1 MKKILYPGL
10 LVVFMLVLSSLPG
23 QAQDAPKNKEHKSA
37 SAKAD
42 KLSDKIDKEL
52 NLSTEQ
58 NKKIHAINQDIG
70 LRRDAIKRDSTIDKK
85 QRLTKVKTL
94 DAERSQRFKTVLTAE
109 QYKKWN
115 DWEMKKKEKLEAKMD
130 KKQDKKLSKQK

>member
-1 MKKILYPGL
+1 MKRLFYPGIIAFAFL
-10 LVVFMLVLSSLPG
+10 LSFLPG
-23 QAQDAPKNKEHKSA
+23 QAQDTLKTKGRWNA

-52 NLSTEQ
+52 NLTREQ
-58 NKKIHAINQDIG
+58 DKKIHAINNDISV
-70 LRRDAIKRDSTIDKK
+70 RRDAIKHDSTMQK
-85 QRLTKVKTL
+85 KVKAQKIKSL
-94 DAERSQRFKTVLTAE
+94 DEERSQRFKVVLTPD

-130 KKQDKKLSKQK
+130 KKQEKKMAKQQR

>member
-1 MKKILYPGL
+1 MKKILYPVFL
-10 LVVFMLVLSSLPG
+10 TVFMLVLSSLPG
-23 QAQDAPKNKEHKSA
+23 QAQDAPKTKEHKSA

-52 NLSTEQ
+52 HLSTAQ
-58 NKKIHAINQDIG
+58 NQKIHDINQDIS

-85 QRLTKVKTL
+85 QRLTRVKAL
-94 DAERSQRFKTVLTAE
+94 DAERSQRFKTVLTAD

-130 KKQDKKLSKQK
+130 KKQDKKLSKQQ

>member
-1 MKKILYPGL
+1 MKNKYYPGL
-10 LVVFMLVLSSLPG
+10 LAAIILVLSSLPG
-23 QAQDAPKNKEHKSA
+23 FAQDTSKGRWSA

-52 NLSTEQ
+52 HLSKEQ
-58 NKKIHAINQDIG
+58 DKQIHAINQDIS
-70 LRRDAIKRDSTIDKK
+70 LRRDAIKRDTTISKK
-85 QRLTKVKTL
+85 QKLAAINTL
-94 DAERSQRFKTVLTAE
+94 DTERSQRFKTVLTPT

-130 KKQDKKLSKQK
+130 KKQEKKLAKQQS